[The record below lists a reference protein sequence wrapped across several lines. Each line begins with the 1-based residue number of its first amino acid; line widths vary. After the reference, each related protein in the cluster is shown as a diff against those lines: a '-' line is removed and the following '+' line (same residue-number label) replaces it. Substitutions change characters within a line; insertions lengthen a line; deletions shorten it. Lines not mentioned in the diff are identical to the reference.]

1 MTLPSCLLLF
11 HSSACLF
18 QLGTQLT
25 DFCPFALHVLHLLLQ
40 CSNGSCLSVCIH
52 ITVVKLCCMFNQ
64 FNSCSCA
71 GDVKECPS
79 QAQRKH
85 CTPATMI
92 HRPLIYIGLDNLS
105 MPTQALVSL
114 RYNFAGQR
122 SCTSWVLHLG
132 FTRRLYWLLL
142 PKQSLNVALAGS
154 GILQATSHILH
165 AHVTCQTLPQHQPC
179 LYISEL
185 HRA

>member
-1 MTLPSCLLLF
+1 
-11 HSSACLF
+11 
-18 QLGTQLT
+18 
-25 DFCPFALHVLHLLLQ
+25 
-40 CSNGSCLSVCIH
+40 
-52 ITVVKLCCMFNQ
+52 
-64 FNSCSCA
+64 
-71 GDVKECPS
+71 
-79 QAQRKH
+79 
-85 CTPATMI
+85 MI
-92 HRPLIYIGLDNLS
+92 HQPLIYIGLDNLS

-165 AHVTCQTLPQHQPC
+165 ARVTCQTLPQHQPC